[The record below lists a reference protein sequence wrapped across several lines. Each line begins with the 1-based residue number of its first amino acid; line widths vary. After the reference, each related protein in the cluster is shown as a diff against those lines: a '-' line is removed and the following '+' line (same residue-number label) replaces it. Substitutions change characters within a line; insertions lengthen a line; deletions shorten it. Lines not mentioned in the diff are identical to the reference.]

1 MLQEKTD
8 LSRCFV
14 RRVSIVIGPRLPAR
28 GDVAAGSGR
37 RCCANCQT
45 QFHKGTFQNS
55 TPSSLSPSTIP
66 PSILS
71 PSQTHS
77 TFTFCETS
85 LHIRAFAFSTPAS
98 KQKSLSHFR
107 PNYTMACPLVLS
119 SPSTPVGI
127 KRQTRARNESPQTPV
142 RKLVL
147 QEEKHE
153 SIHVPSPLGSS
164 SRSRQTSN
172 AQKSNIARD
181 SPKSKRVELGISEF
195 ALTGSGNPT
204 PVTTTKKTKK
214 SSSSTATTKSRPQK
228 STLRVPRNPTDR
240 FIPQRLTTDAIDN
253 VNVAR
258 ISKRGENTRPSS
270 RESAAEGS
278 TVLASAANDLN
289 IFGPSSSED
298 DLTQA
303 LGRVNLDDEEEEE
316 TTKKPS
322 PRTVAYQDSL
332 AQACDMNIG
341 SRILEFKPAAP
352 QSTKPVDLR
361 AQYNRPLKSVGGQL
375 RRRIASAPERVLDA
389 PSIVDD
395 YYLNLLDWSAGN
407 QVAVALE
414 RAVYI
419 WSADTGSVN
428 SLFETSDDT
437 YITSVKWSGDGA
449 YVAAGLDNGEVQIW
463 DVEDGTKLR
472 SMHGHQSRVGVMGWN
487 KHLLSTGDR
496 SGLIINHD
504 VRVADHN
511 VAELSGH
518 THEVCGL
525 EWRSDGQMLA
535 SGGNDNLVNIWD
547 ARSLNE
553 PKHTKTNHHAA
564 VKALAWCPWQ
574 LNLLATGGGSNDRQ
588 IHFWNS
594 TTGARLNSIDTGS
607 QVTSIRWSTHHKELV
622 STGGFPNNALS
633 VWSYPTLVKNIE
645 IPAHEQR
652 ILFSCLSPDGQ
663 TLATASAD
671 ENLKFWKLF
680 EKKAGASAMSA
691 KPRALTAPTTQIR

>member
-1 MLQEKTD
+1 
-8 LSRCFV
+8 
-14 RRVSIVIGPRLPAR
+14 
-28 GDVAAGSGR
+28 
-37 RCCANCQT
+37 
-45 QFHKGTFQNS
+45 
-55 TPSSLSPSTIP
+55 
-66 PSILS
+66 
-71 PSQTHS
+71 
-77 TFTFCETS
+77 
-85 LHIRAFAFSTPAS
+85 
-98 KQKSLSHFR
+98 
-107 PNYTMACPLVLS
+107 MACPVVM
-119 SPSTPVGI
+119 SPPTTPLGI
-127 KRQTRARNESPQTPV
+127 KRQTRLRSQQQSPQTPI

-147 QEEKHE
+147 SEEKEH
-153 SIHVPSPLGSS
+153 SIHIASPLGSAS
-164 SRSRQTSN
+164 KRQPSQS
-172 AQKSNIARD
+172 QKSNIARS
-181 SPKSKRVELGISEF
+181 SPKAIDLGVSEF
-195 ALTGSGNPT
+195 SLTGSGNPT
-204 PVTTTKKTKK
+204 PVTTERKTKK
-214 SSSSTATTKSRPQK
+214 SSKVSATKPRPTKT
-228 STLRVPRNPTDR
+228 TLRVPRNPTDR
-240 FIPQRLTTDAIDN
+240 FIPQRLTSEAIDN
-253 VNVAR
+253 VNVSR
-258 ISKRGENTRPSS
+258 ISSRSESARPSS
-270 RESAAEGS
+270 RESSNNDGS

-289 IFGPSSSED
+289 IFGGSAED
-298 DLTQA
+298 DLAQSF
-303 LGRVNLDDEEEEE
+303 GRVRLEDDGAEDEES
-316 TTKKPS
+316 TKKPS

-332 AQACDMNIG
+332 AQACDMHIG

-361 AQYNRPLKSVGGQL
+361 AQYNRPLKSISGQL

-389 PSIVDD
+389 PSIIDD

-414 RAVYI
+414 RSVYI

-472 SMHGHQSRVGVMGWN
+472 SMHGHPQRVGVMGWN

-511 VAELSGH
+511 VAELTGH
-518 THEVCGL
+518 SHEVCGL

-547 ARSLNE
+547 ARNLME
-553 PKHTKTNHHAA
+553 AKHTKTNHHAA

-574 LNLLATGGGSNDRQ
+574 LNLLATGGGSNDKH

-607 QVTSIRWSTHHKELV
+607 QVTSLKWSPHHKEIV

-633 VWSYPTLVKNIE
+633 VWVYPTLAKMIE

-680 EKKAGASAMSA
+680 EKKAGQTAVSA
-691 KPRALTAPTTQIR
+691 KPRALTGPTTQIR

>member
-1 MLQEKTD
+1 
-8 LSRCFV
+8 
-14 RRVSIVIGPRLPAR
+14 
-28 GDVAAGSGR
+28 
-37 RCCANCQT
+37 
-45 QFHKGTFQNS
+45 
-55 TPSSLSPSTIP
+55 
-66 PSILS
+66 
-71 PSQTHS
+71 
-77 TFTFCETS
+77 
-85 LHIRAFAFSTPAS
+85 
-98 KQKSLSHFR
+98 
-107 PNYTMACPLVLS
+107 MACPLVMS
-119 SPSTPVGI
+119 SPSTPVGT
-127 KRQTRARNESPQTPV
+127 KRQTRARQASPQTPI

-147 QEEKHE
+147 HEEKFE

-164 SRSRQTSN
+164 SRSRQASN
-172 AQKSNIARD
+172 AQKSNIAHD
-181 SPKSKRVELGISEF
+181 SPKSKKIDLGFSEF
-195 ALTGSGNPT
+195 VLTGSGNPT
-204 PVTTTKKTKK
+204 PATKTTTTAATTTTGKKTKAK
-214 SSSSTATTKSRPQK
+214 KASSSTVKSRPQK

-240 FIPQRLTTDAIDN
+240 FIPQRLTSEAIDN

-258 ISKRGENTRPSS
+258 ISKRAENARPAS
-270 RESAAEGS
+270 RESNNDGS

-289 IFGPSSSED
+289 IFGPSSSDD

-303 LGRVNLDDEEEEE
+303 LGRVNLDEDDEEEDT

-322 PRTVAYQDSL
+322 PRTAAYQDSL

-361 AQYNRPLKSVGGQL
+361 AQYNRPLKSVSGQL
-375 RRRIASAPERVLDA
+375 RRRIASAPDRVLDA

-449 YVAAGLDNGEVQIW
+449 YVAAGLDSGEVQIW

-472 SMHGHQSRVGVMGWN
+472 SMHGHQQRVGVMGWN

-504 VRVADHN
+504 VRIADHN

-518 THEVCGL
+518 SHEVCGL

-547 ARSLNE
+547 ARSLVE

-607 QVTSIRWSTHHKELV
+607 QVTSIRWSTQYKELV

-680 EKKAGASAMSA
+680 EKKAGAAAMSA